1 MVAIGSST
9 YDYPSTSRRRQDP
22 RAWLNSGQLAC
33 VLKKEVKL
41 MGASVLGSY
50 WWIALLVIAAI
61 VGYAIYNSFKHR
73 DR

>member
-1 MVAIGSST
+1 
-9 YDYPSTSRRRQDP
+9 
-22 RAWLNSGQLAC
+22 
-33 VLKKEVKL
+33 